1 MVCWNM
7 CLNKT
12 DWRENPWNVN
22 INLSQFELQTI
33 PMGAS
38 RIRGGMD
45 KIGGP
50 TLTAPPPRQKISLG
64 PPCEIF
70 QDPRVISLYK
80 RLGHICINQYHH
92 TATM

>member
-33 PMGAS
+33 PMGAY

-50 TLTAPPPRQKISLG
+50 NSPPPLPLG
-64 PPCEIF
+64 KKYPL
-70 QDPRVISLYK
+70 DPLVKYFRIRAWFPY
-80 RLGHICINQYHH
+80 
-92 TATM
+92 M

>member
-33 PMGAS
+33 PMGAY

-50 TLTAPPPRQKISLG
+50 NSPPPSPPRQKISLG

-70 QDPRVISLYK
+70 QDPRVISLYVK
-80 RLGHICINQYHH
+80 GSVIYAYVVLN
-92 TATM
+92 